1 MVNPLQQILN
11 KSKSPNKVPFYWHK
25 LLLERTFTL
34 FQRLAISGG
43 FLYKIWN
50 WKMKYKIW
58 DPVQRSILLTW
69 SFFEIDLLPVCI
81 WDHKIENSKTFV
93 LYRTPLLSEQ
103 DRFFLTEWFS
113 GKIFTHISKK
123 SRRIT
128 GFLRDTTKTL
138 KLNKIIKVW

>member
-1 MVNPLQQILN
+1 MKSDNNFRSLHLTNMVNPLQQILN

-103 DRFFLTEWFS
+103 DRFFWRNDSAEKYLLTS
-113 GKIFTHISKK
+113 RKK
-123 SRRIT
+123 VEELQA
-128 GFLRDTTKTL
+128 F
-138 KLNKIIKVW
+138 

>member
-1 MVNPLQQILN
+1 MKSDNNFRSLHLTNMVNPLQQILN

-43 FLYKIWN
+43 FLYEIWN
-50 WKMKYKIW
+50 WKMKNKIW
-58 DPVQRSILLTW
+58 DPVQRSILWTW

-93 LYRTPLLSEQ
+93 LYCTPLLSEQ
-103 DRFFLTEWFS
+103 DRFFWRNDSAEKYLLTS
-113 GKIFTHISKK
+113 RKK
-123 SRRIT
+123 VEELQA
-128 GFLRDTTKTL
+128 F
-138 KLNKIIKVW
+138 

>member
-1 MVNPLQQILN
+1 MKSDNNFRSLHLTNMVNPLQQILN

-43 FLYKIWN
+43 FLYNIWN

-81 WDHKIENSKTFV
+81 WDHKIENSKTYV

-103 DRFFLTEWFS
+103 DRFFWRNDSAEKYLLTS
-113 GKIFTHISKK
+113 RKK
-123 SRRIT
+123 VEELQA
-128 GFLRDTTKTL
+128 F
-138 KLNKIIKVW
+138 

>member
-1 MVNPLQQILN
+1 MKSDNNFRSLHLTNMVNPLQQILN
-11 KSKSPNKVPFYWHK
+11 KSKPPNKVPFYWHK

-103 DRFFLTEWFS
+103 DRFFWRNDSAEKYLLTS
-113 GKIFTHISKK
+113 RKK
-123 SRRIT
+123 VEELQA
-128 GFLRDTTKTL
+128 F
-138 KLNKIIKVW
+138 

>member
-1 MVNPLQQILN
+1 MKSDNNFRSLHLTNMVNPLQQILN
-11 KSKSPNKVPFYWHK
+11 KSKPPNKVPFYWHK

-103 DRFFLTEWFS
+103 DRFFWRNDSAEKYLLTS
-113 GKIFTHISKK
+113 RKK
-123 SRRIT
+123 VEALQA
-128 GFLRDTTKTL
+128 F
-138 KLNKIIKVW
+138 

>member
-1 MVNPLQQILN
+1 MKSDNNFRSLHLTNMVNPLQQILN

-50 WKMKYKIW
+50 WKMKNKIW
-58 DPVQRSILLTW
+58 DPVQRSILWTW

-103 DRFFLTEWFS
+103 DRFFWRNDSAEKYLLTS
-113 GKIFTHISKK
+113 RKK
-123 SRRIT
+123 VEELQA
-128 GFLRDTTKTL
+128 F
-138 KLNKIIKVW
+138 

>member
-1 MVNPLQQILN
+1 MKSDNNFRSLHLTNMVNPLQQILN
-11 KSKSPNKVPFYWHK
+11 KSKPPNKVPFYWHK

-43 FLYKIWN
+43 FLYEIWN
-50 WKMKYKIW
+50 WKMKNKIW
-58 DPVQRSILLTW
+58 DPVQRSILWTW

-103 DRFFLTEWFS
+103 DRFFWRNDSAEKYLLTS
-113 GKIFTHISKK
+113 RKK
-123 SRRIT
+123 VEALQA
-128 GFLRDTTKTL
+128 F
-138 KLNKIIKVW
+138 

>member
-1 MVNPLQQILN
+1 MKSDNNFRSLHLTNMVNPLQQILN

-103 DRFFLTEWFS
+103 DRFFWRNDSAEKYLLTS
-113 GKIFTHISKK
+113 RKK
-123 SRRIT
+123 VEALQA
-128 GFLRDTTKTL
+128 F
-138 KLNKIIKVW
+138 

>member
-1 MVNPLQQILN
+1 MKSDNNFRSLHLTNMVNPLQQILN
-11 KSKSPNKVPFYWHK
+11 KSKPPNKVPFYWHK

-43 FLYKIWN
+43 FLYEIWN
-50 WKMKYKIW
+50 WKMKNKIW

-103 DRFFLTEWFS
+103 DRFFWRNDSAEKYLLTS
-113 GKIFTHISKK
+113 RKK
-123 SRRIT
+123 VKALQA
-128 GFLRDTTKTL
+128 F
-138 KLNKIIKVW
+138 